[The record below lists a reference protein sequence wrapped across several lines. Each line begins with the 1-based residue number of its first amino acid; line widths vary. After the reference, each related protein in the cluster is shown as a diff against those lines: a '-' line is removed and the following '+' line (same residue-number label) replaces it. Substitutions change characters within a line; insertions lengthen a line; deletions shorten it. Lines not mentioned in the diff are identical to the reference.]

1 VDRKIVGFQFEK
13 VVIMQ
18 GNKITI
24 PFDLILNHIVITAK
38 VDGKNNI
45 NLTIDTGM
53 PIGGVILFRSAK
65 SEHLELGYLGQTYIG
80 GAGGDPA
87 SADIASGIRLEIGE
101 LNLPDK
107 QVIVMP
113 MNKNV
118 INLLEVDGIIGY
130 ELFSKYLLQ
139 IDFKKNIINLW
150 NTPDDVTE
158 DLGLELN
165 LELRQNYPFINC
177 SSEITKGEKFPL
189 DLVIDLGAGHAV
201 SLDMKSNQNFSLP
214 QNTLQS
220 RIGTGAIGDIFG
232 HIGRVRKLSIGN
244 FIFRKV
250 VTTFSDGPLAKGFV
264 KCNGNLGI
272 DLLRRFSVTF
282 DYKNSKIYLKP
293 NAYFDEDFVF
303 NMAGFQFH
311 KMDDGNFLVDYII
324 KNSPADEVGLIKND
338 VVTVING
345 KPANLVSAD
354 AFDKIIKQETSVK
367 IKLTVKRGTDIRT
380 FEILLRKII

>member
-1 VDRKIVGFQFEK
+1 
-13 VVIMQ
+13 MQ

-38 VDGKNNI
+38 VNGKNNF
-45 NLTIDTGM
+45 NLTLDTGM
-53 PIGGVILFRSAK
+53 PVGGLILFRSVK
-65 SEHLELGYLGQTYIG
+65 SEQLNLSFHGQTYVG
-80 GAGGDPA
+80 GAGGNPVP
-87 SADIASGIRLEIGE
+87 ADIASGINIKIGE
-101 LNLPDK
+101 LYLPDQ

-139 IDFKKNIINLW
+139 IDFEKNIINLW
-150 NTPDDVTE
+150 SPLEEVTD
-158 DLGLELN
+158 DLGQELN
-165 LELRQNYPFINC
+165 LEFRQNYPFVTC
-177 SSEITKGEKFPL
+177 ASEISKGKEFQT
-189 DLVIDLGAGHAV
+189 DLVVDLGAGHAV
-201 SLDMKSNQNFSLP
+201 SLDLKSNQNFSLP
-214 QNTLQS
+214 ENILQS

-232 HIGRVRKLSIGN
+232 HIGRVTKLSIGN

-264 KCNGNLGI
+264 KCNGNLGV
-272 DLLRRFSVTF
+272 DLLRRFNVTF
-282 DYKNSKIYLKP
+282 DYKNSKICLKP
-293 NAYFDEDFVF
+293 NADFDEDFVF

-311 KMDDGNFLVDYII
+311 KMDDGNFIIDYII

-338 VVTVING
+338 VVTIING

-354 AFDKIIKQETSVK
+354 DFDKIIKQESSTL
-367 IKLTVKRGTDIRT
+367 KLTVIRET
-380 FEILLRKII
+380 ENRNFKILLRKII